1 MRLYRQYDG
10 YILES
15 DRWIFHGESVVDVLT
30 QAVDWYEG
38 NPGEIQRGFYKFD
51 GGWVIVDR
59 FDAKDYL
66 YTAGVEL

>member
-15 DRWIFHGESVVDVLT
+15 YYWRFHGETIVDVLI
-30 QAVDWYEG
+30 QAVDWYEE
-38 NPGEIQRGFYKFD
+38 NPGEIERGFYTFD
-51 GGWVIVDR
+51 GTWAAVDR